1 MSKAIG
7 MIQMSD
13 FPGVVAR
20 RLAAVKPSASIAAKA
35 RADALRAAGR
45 TIVDFTVGEPDFAT
59 PAHIVQ
65 AGVRALQGGQTRY
78 TASAGTPAL
87 RRAIVAKL
95 QRENGLA
102 FSDAEVVVGCGAK
115 HIIFNALAASLNPG
129 DEVIVP
135 APYWVSYPEM
145 VAIHGGVPVV
155 VDCPA
160 RAGFKL
166 TPQALARAITPRTRW
181 VILNSP
187 NNPTGAVYSRE
198 ELAGL
203 GEVLAQHPH
212 VWVLADEIYEHFTY
226 GGAVHTSVLNAAPS
240 LKPRTLLVNGVSK
253 AYAMTGW
260 RIGYGAGPAELVAAI
275 TLLVTQSTTC
285 ATAAAQA
292 AAAEA
297 LGGPQG
303 SVREAAAMFEA
314 RCARMLHHLG
324 AIDGVG
330 CVAPQGAFYVFASV
344 QGLIGRATPQGKVLR
359 TDTDVADYFREAA
372 GVVTI
377 DGASYGLSPFL
388 RFSFATSMDEI
399 DAGCDAIAR
408 CVALL
413 DREPV
418 GATA

>member
-1 MSKAIG
+1 
-7 MIQMSD
+7 MSD
-13 FPGVVAR
+13 FSGVVAR

-45 TIVDFTVGEPDFAT
+45 PIVDFTLGEPDFET
-59 PAHIVQ
+59 PAHIVE
-65 AGVRALQGGQTRY
+65 AGVRALEGGQTRY

-102 FSDAEVVVGCGAK
+102 YADAEIVVGCGAK
-115 HIIFNALAASLNPG
+115 HILFNAFAASLNPG
-129 DEVIVP
+129 DEVVVP

-166 TPQALARAITPRTRW
+166 TPSALAQAITPRTRW
-181 VILNSP
+181 VVLNSP
-187 NNPTGAVYSRE
+187 NNPTGAVYTRS

-203 GEVLAQHPH
+203 GEVLARHPH
-212 VWVLADEIYEHFTY
+212 VWVMADEIYEHFTY
-226 GGAVHTSVLNAAPS
+226 GGATHASVLSAAPF
-240 LKPRTLLVNGVSK
+240 LKPRALLVNGVSK

-275 TLLVTQSTTC
+275 TLLITQSTTC

-292 AAAEA
+292 AAVEA

-303 SVREAAAMFEA
+303 SVREAAALFEG
-314 RCARMLHHLG
+314 RCARLLARLG
-324 AIDGVG
+324 AIDGVE
-330 CVAPQGAFYVFASV
+330 CVAPEGAFYVFASV
-344 QGLIGRATPQGKVLR
+344 RGLIGRSTPQGKALR
-359 TDTDVADYFREAA
+359 TDTDVAEYFRETA

-377 DGASYGLSPFL
+377 DGTSYGLSPFL
-388 RFSFATSMDEI
+388 RFSFATSVGEI
-399 DAGCDAIAR
+399 DKGCDAIAR
-408 CVALL
+408 SIALL
-413 DREPV
+413 DREAV
-418 GATA
+418 GEAA